1 MQQGDGPDGFPS
13 QRHALWITLTALL
26 ALAAFTQWMYTPPA
40 PLPADAA
47 PQLFSAQR
55 AAGVLKELVGDGIPH
70 PLASAADARIR
81 AQLVAR
87 LNALGYAT
95 ELQSGWSC
103 DPALACGWVVNV
115 IARLA
120 GTDPASGAVLLASHY
135 DSVPAGPG
143 AGDDGVGV
151 ASVLEIARVLKQQP
165 ALRHPIILLID
176 EGEEMALL
184 GAKLFVDAHPAART
198 VRAVVNL
205 DARGDSGPS
214 LMFETGAATDWT
226 MSLFAR
232 AVARPMSNSLYYFI
246 YTLLPNDTDFTI
258 FKAAGFE
265 GLNFALI
272 GNVERYHTP
281 QDNFANLDLRSLQHQ
296 GQNALAGVQALAT
309 ADLAR
314 LPAAG
319 AVFFD
324 VFGRTLVHWPAA
336 WSALLGIVLAAA
348 LLGALWVVRRR
359 ARVSVA
365 ALLHAFA
372 AWLIGWLI
380 VIGVAAALLS
390 VARTSGAVPPAE
402 AYSWAAYPLGMHA
415 ACIALALLAPACAVR
430 LSRRRASS
438 WSLWLVNALVIGA
451 LMLLCSV
458 KYPELSFLFV
468 LPALATLPA
477 AYLAVRALPGS
488 TGAMTG
494 VPPWVA
500 VLPVLVAAF
509 AFVPILL
516 MLYPALGADAWPIL
530 TAVAGLVLLG
540 LAPLLHDTPAG
551 SYRAYVWLSIFT
563 VVLGGGYTVLRPPY
577 STHMPQRTLLWY
589 ALDADAGRA
598 QWVLQ
603 PDSKRDA
610 PRLALRDDAAMLTST
625 LPAGIISGVHS
636 AAAPRLDYAAPELQ
650 VLSAELNDGKA
661 VYRLRLR
668 SPRGA
673 AELELAIPEDR
684 PVKATLVSGNGR
696 RLPVKFWRAAD
707 HTRWLQLIGAPSE
720 GVELELETPTADD
733 LALKLIDRSYG
744 LPAAGAGLRPGGPS
758 VTTASQDGDLTIV
771 HRSLVLSLPQRAANP

>member
-1 MQQGDGPDGFPS
+1 MQQGGAPDTSSS
-13 QRHALWITLTALL
+13 QRHALWVTLAVLL
-26 ALAAFTQWMYTPPA
+26 ALATFTQWMYTPPA

-55 AAGVLKELVGDGIPH
+55 AAGALRELVGDGIPH

-95 ELQSGWSC
+95 ELQSGWVC
-103 DPALACGWVVNV
+103 DTALACGWAVNV
-115 IARLA
+115 IARLE

-151 ASVLEIARVLKQQP
+151 ASLLEIARVLKQQP
-165 ALRHPIILLID
+165 APRHPIILLID
-176 EGEEMALL
+176 EGEEVALL

-281 QDNFANLDLRSLQHQ
+281 QDNFGNLDLRSLQHQ

-314 LPAAG
+314 LPKDG

-365 ALLHAFA
+365 ALL
-372 AWLIGWLI
+372 L
-380 VIGVAAALLS
+380 
-390 VARTSGAVPPAE
+390 
-402 AYSWAAYPLGMHA
+402 
-415 ACIALALLAPACAVR
+415 
-430 LSRRRASS
+430 
-438 WSLWLVNALVIGA
+438 
-451 LMLLCSV
+451 
-458 KYPELSFLFV
+458 
-468 LPALATLPA
+468 
-477 AYLAVRALPGS
+477 
-488 TGAMTG
+488 
-494 VPPWVA
+494 
-500 VLPVLVAAF
+500 
-509 AFVPILL
+509 AFV
-516 MLYPALGADAWPIL
+516 
-530 TAVAGLVLLG
+530 
-540 LAPLLHDTPAG
+540 
-551 SYRAYVWLSIFT
+551 RC
-563 VVLGGGYTVLRPPY
+563 
-577 STHMPQRTLLWY
+577 
-589 ALDADAGRA
+589 
-598 QWVLQ
+598 
-603 PDSKRDA
+603 
-610 PRLALRDDAAMLTST
+610 
-625 LPAGIISGVHS
+625 
-636 AAAPRLDYAAPELQ
+636 
-650 VLSAELNDGKA
+650 
-661 VYRLRLR
+661 
-668 SPRGA
+668 
-673 AELELAIPEDR
+673 
-684 PVKATLVSGNGR
+684 
-696 RLPVKFWRAAD
+696 
-707 HTRWLQLIGAPSE
+707 
-720 GVELELETPTADD
+720 
-733 LALKLIDRSYG
+733 
-744 LPAAGAGLRPGGPS
+744 
-758 VTTASQDGDLTIV
+758 
-771 HRSLVLSLPQRAANP
+771 